1 MVIRK
6 KKGFYD
12 KFDTE
17 SKLPVNLELEI
28 WDNDAISAD
37 DFLGRYHTKNPIV
50 KRMKNKKS

>member
-1 MVIRK
+1 MVVRK

-17 SKLPVNLELEI
+17 SKLPINLQMQI

-37 DFLGRYHTKNPIV
+37 DFLGI
-50 KRMKNKKS
+50 